1 MEYKIHDDQW
11 TERKNLKGTE
21 LVTLRL
27 ERKTLND
34 WADARQDNSR
44 SFVLPVAERNDI
56 KVQSKEM
63 TTHIS
68 VLVSQQSKL
77 QAARKVHG

>member
-63 TTHIS
+63 TAHIS